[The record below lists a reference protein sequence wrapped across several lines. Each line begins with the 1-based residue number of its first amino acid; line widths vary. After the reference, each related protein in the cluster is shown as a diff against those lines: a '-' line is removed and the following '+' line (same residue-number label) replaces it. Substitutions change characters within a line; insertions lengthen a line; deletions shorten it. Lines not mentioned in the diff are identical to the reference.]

1 MQIRC
6 PNCRQPIRFGEFSDD
21 QHEIECPSC
30 HSQISL
36 SKEDRAEVP
45 IANGQLFG
53 HYEIRGMLG
62 QGGFGTVYQA
72 WDSELERFVALKI
85 PRDRSR
91 ARANAKA
98 FLREARA
105 AASIVHPNIV
115 SVFEVG
121 IHDEPYLAS
130 QYIEG
135 TTLRIHT
142 KENPLLPQQAAE
154 LMIQVLSG
162 VQALH
167 DCDVIHRD
175 MKPGNILLDESGR
188 PLVSDFGLAK
198 EVLPDGIT
206 VTMDGRIVGTLNYM
220 SPEQASGNHRELG
233 PATDIYSCGVILYE
247 LLTGQVPHQANT
259 SKTLAQTI
267 SENSPPPLRTFN
279 TKVSSDLQT
288 ICQKAL
294 ANRPQDRY
302 ESAAMFA
309 QDLENYIENR
319 PIMARP
325 EGVLKRSSRW
335 MSRNRALAAS
345 LSMTCVVLIACAL
358 LTRSLLNATP
368 ETRVPVVIE
377 TSPASQIE
385 FTLYSKKTR
394 LPDKSG
400 FSSSGASGSEI
411 LLEPGYYKVV
421 AIAPDGKFHEVW
433 RTVPEKGT
441 TVPIQKIGM
450 HENYEVEAGGYK
462 LPPIQLY
469 SDREIATK
477 MVLMKGGE
485 FEFGYEDN
493 VALTSTKHTR
503 KVDDYWIAIDEVS
516 WDLFRKVMDR
526 PHPGREAKTYLQVVE
541 QRFGSNSEISGDS
554 PLTGYPYEVLVLFA
568 ELAGCRLP
576 THVEYEYAATQGG
589 KSPFPNGP
597 QPSIA
602 AGEDW
607 AVLNV
612 GAPTPDI
619 TDAGVR
625 NLYSSV
631 GEFTDSSALP
641 YSILYAEFFPDID
654 ARQKSVAKA
663 IIDSFPASMYEVRG
677 APEGWLREGTQV
689 PSRNVKKRI
698 IFPQQLIRNDK
709 MAEYYER
716 VGIRLYRSK
725 LKP

>member
-36 SKEDRAEVP
+36 SKEDRAETP

-91 ARANAKA
+91 ARANAQA

-135 TTLRIHT
+135 TTLRAHL
-142 KENPLLPQQAAE
+142 KEKSLLPQQAAE

-175 MKPGNILLDESGR
+175 MKPSNILLDESGR
-188 PLVSDFGLAK
+188 PMVSDFGLAK

-206 VTMDGRIVGTLNYM
+206 VTMEGRIVGTLNYM
-220 SPEQASGNHRELG
+220 SPEQATGNHRELG
-233 PATDIYSCGVILYE
+233 PATDIYSCGVILFE
-247 LLTGQVPHQANT
+247 LLTGHVPHHANT

-267 SENSPPPLRTFN
+267 SENAPPPLRSFN

-309 QDLENYIENR
+309 KDLENYIENR

-325 EGVLKRSSRW
+325 EGVFKRCSRW

-358 LTRSLLNATP
+358 LTRSLLYATP

-377 TSPASQIE
+377 TTPPSQIE

-394 LPDKSG
+394 LPDRSG
-400 FSSSGASGSEI
+400 YSSSGASGSEI
-411 LLEPGYYKVV
+411 WLEPGFYKVV

-441 TVPIQKIGM
+441 TVGIQNIGM
-450 HENYEVEAGGYK
+450 HENYEVDSGGFK
-462 LPPIQLY
+462 LPPIQLF
-469 SDREIATK
+469 SDRDIASK

-485 FEFGYEDN
+485 FEFGYEESLS
-493 VALTSTKHTR
+493 LTSTKHTR
-503 KVDDYWIAIDEVS
+503 SVDDYWIAIDEVS
-516 WDLFRKVMDR
+516 WDLFRKVMKR
-526 PHPGREAKTYLQVVE
+526 PYPGWAGKTYLDMVE
-541 QRFGSNSEISGDS
+541 QRFGSNSEIQGDS
-554 PLTGYPYEVLVLFA
+554 PLTGYPHEVLVLFA

-589 KSPFPNGP
+589 KSPFPSGP
-597 QPSIA
+597 QPPIA

-607 AVLNV
+607 SVLKV
-612 GAPTPDI
+612 GAPTSDI
-619 TDAGVR
+619 SEAGVR

-631 GEFTDSSALP
+631 AEFTDSSFLP
-641 YSILYAEFFPDID
+641 YSILYAELFSEGDSRPESTK
-654 ARQKSVAKA
+654 RA
-663 IIDSFPASMYEVRG
+663 IIDAVPSSWYEVRG
-677 APEGWLREGTQV
+677 APESWITKGVQAPTRN
-689 PSRNVKKRI
+689 SRKRI
-698 IFPQQLIRNDK
+698 VYPQQLVRNDK
-709 MAEYYER
+709 MAEYYKR
-716 VGIRLYRSK
+716 VGVRLYRSK